1 MGLSYPF
8 LLMHQTTNWIRIW

>member
-1 MGLSYPF
+1 MGLNYPF